1 MILSFVLILSTM
13 NIVDN
18 STIVTRKLVKNY
30 EYISKFIQKSRR
42 QWKRIRNARSDQRIE
57 WRNCVVPKPM
67 KGEERSLL
75 TGVGTWESINTIIGN
90 NDDITI
96 PSTEE
101 FGNDMTL
108 VVKYLVDNK
117 LIEMGEFFVGVNGD
131 DGSFIIGRFY
141 RDEDGLL
148 FGSCMIL
155 GCNPGSFKI
164 VCCDHGQYTAY

>member
-1 MILSFVLILSTM
+1 MNTFRNLYKKVGDNGNESEMQGATKETNGEIGVVL
-13 NIVDN
+13 
-18 STIVTRKLVKNY
+18 
-30 EYISKFIQKSRR
+30 
-42 QWKRIRNARSDQRIE
+42 
-57 WRNCVVPKPM
+57 KPM

-75 TGVGTWESINTIIGN
+75 TGAETWETINTIIGN

-117 LIEMGEFFVGVNGD
+117 LIEMGEFFVVENGD
-131 DGSFIIGRFY
+131 DGSYIFGRFY

-155 GCNPGSFKI
+155 GCNPGSPKI
-164 VCCDHGQYTAY
+164 VCCDYGQYTAYELLR